1 MIKLMASTQKN
12 LIQSSTDNNELSPDQ
27 TLGLV
32 SLSLMQKLSQKDPSL
47 SWLIEDNKDLR
58 NHRNLR
64 DRLELIDLAIKTG
77 APLSTAEVSF
87 LLGAKP
93 GKSKIERAGLVA
105 IKVSR
110 NVWKITKNNNENN
123 YWRN

>member
-1 MIKLMASTQKN
+1 MASTQKN
-12 LIQSSTDNNELSPDQ
+12 PIQSSPDNKELSPDQ

-47 SWLIEDNKDLR
+47 SWLIEENKDLR
-58 NHRNLR
+58 DLKNLR
-64 DRLELIDLAIKTG
+64 DRLELVDLAIKTG
-77 APLSTAEVSF
+77 APISTAEVSF
-87 LLGAKP
+87 LMGAKP

>member
-1 MIKLMASTQKN
+1 MASTHKN
-12 LIQSSTDNNELSPDQ
+12 QIKPNPNNEDLSPDQ

-47 SWLIEDNKDLR
+47 SWLIEENKDLK
-58 NHRNLR
+58 NLKNLR
-64 DRLELIDLAIKTG
+64 DRLELVDLAIKTG
-77 APLSTAEVSF
+77 APISTAEVSF
-87 LLGAKP
+87 LMGAKP
-93 GKSKIERAGLVA
+93 GKSRVERAGLLA

-110 NVWKITKNNNENN
+110 NVWKIVKNNSENN